1 MSTVFALIL
10 CSVSVLV
17 HHCVRLV
24 RGCAVAPHWKRGGA
38 ESSACLLQSNGV
50 SRLRRHFV
58 TSQPNGCVSQRAM
71 SQCVCGKSDV
81 SSRAGHSACAV
92 TQRCA
97 CQLEYCG
104 GKLPYRVVAVVGIS
118 YIVGLTL
125 FGVLFA
131 PMTDPALFTAL

>member
-1 MSTVFALIL
+1 MPFAIEWGFQT
-10 CSVSVLV
+10 SAAFR
-17 HHCVRLV
+17 HIPTERVRELAS
-24 RGCAVAPHWKRGGA
+24 AV
-38 ESSACLLQSNGV
+38 
-50 SRLRRHFV
+50 
-58 TSQPNGCVSQRAM
+58 

-104 GKLPYRVVAVVGIS
+104 GKLPYRVVAVVAIS

-131 PMTDPALFTAL
+131 PLTDPALFTAL